1 LWRPVIL
8 DLRYDLVL
16 AGREVKVRQV
26 LLELSQ
32 VEITQ
37 VAQIAKAHVLVP
49 PISLSINVKSV
60 FTHIAL
66 SAKPTPTVRET
77 LARLPDLEPECL
89 ISVSFAY
96 ISGNRKTGNS
106 IAPKNIE
113 QGTGGKP
120 LCEECERLNSL
131 GVQ

>member
-49 PISLSINVKSV
+49 PISLSINVKNIL
-60 FTHIAL
+60 THIAL
-66 SAKPTPTVRET
+66 SAKPTPPPSDR
-77 LARLPDLEPECL
+77 
-89 ISVSFAY
+89 
-96 ISGNRKTGNS
+96 
-106 IAPKNIE
+106 
-113 QGTGGKP
+113 P
-120 LCEECERLNSL
+120 LRAC
-131 GVQ
+131 